1 MALTRSVLHCF
12 SQVVTRI
19 DLPRPLSA
27 SHPVRPKV
35 KHYQTT
41 DAASSTRIE
50 YLMLLMALD
59 SPCVKRDGDGVNS
72 LPLLH
77 RLSISLVL
85 LKILYGHPFKT
96 FNKTS
101 MTLRLV
107 RLTQMDPC
115 LQQHLLSGSGWCISL
130 TCALIATFLT
140 NKFFSRRIGYCNDE
154 NSCRPDRR
162 DSARISDVPHPSNYR
177 ATIPLDSSR
186 RRLSS
191 LY

>member
-1 MALTRSVLHCF
+1 M
-12 SQVVTRI
+12 
-19 DLPRPLSA
+19 
-27 SHPVRPKV
+27 
-35 KHYQTT
+35 
-41 DAASSTRIE
+41 
-50 YLMLLMALD
+50 
-59 SPCVKRDGDGVNS
+59 
-72 LPLLH
+72 PLLH

-96 FNKTS
+96 FNKTNR
-101 MTLRLV
+101 TLRLV

-162 DSARISDVPHPSNYR
+162 DCVRLSDVPHPSTTASND
-177 ATIPLDSSR
+177 PLELFSKTTVMCVLADPALQVTPAR
-186 RRLSS
+186 RPSLS
-191 LY
+191 LRGET